1 MMGGRTEAEG
11 DVRRSACGP
20 CSSASTPSGRKEK
33 EEEILSAEETKGKRR
48 VLPPSREEIGRC
60 SWKVLH
66 SMAARYPENPVRL
79 FSRLFLHHHHF
90 ASSFLPSLSRV
101 SRQLSSEGRKR
112 CRVSRERKRTGHTR
126 CTYRSSNSSGVRL
139 PLPSLL
145 SYDSIPQAWFPLL
158 SNALLLFSNATF
170 LWLVIISSNAFLMK
184 SRVRRV

>member
-101 SRQLSSEGRKR
+101 SRQLSRKVASAAEFPAKEKEQDTRGVHTGRRTRQVYAYLSPR
-112 CRVSRERKRTGHTR
+112 CFPMTLSHRHGSL
-126 CTYRSSNSSGVRL
+126 SSVMLFFS
-139 PLPSLL
+139 
-145 SYDSIPQAWFPLL
+145 FPTQ
-158 SNALLLFSNATF
+158 LFSG
-170 LWLVIISSNAFLMK
+170 LSSSVAMP
-184 SRVRRV
+184 S